1 MPSYTAYKRQVM
13 DADDNITWI
22 TMKGNH
28 IPIKEGQTKE
38 EAVKEFL
45 AKKGEGSAKH
55 GSGSYIKVK
64 GASQMGS
71 IPDNVAEKHIKTVKE
86 KTIGEMEKAGEN
98 VSHLK
103 QAMQH
108 VHYGFYEERG
118 KKMTPTQF
126 KEFLKS
132 EQEKNAGKNDYY
144 ANRTKQRY
152 PEAEKLANKDPIN
165 TAKTKEHKD
174 LDDMLQSVMAYG
186 GHKMSPEDI
195 LSSGYHG
202 KYLEE
207 YVKKYGENT
216 VKEAIKDM
224 QSKIDHI
231 DYGVATGSEGE
242 SYNSIVWKESKG
254 SAQKE
259 KTNQTQKAIQ
269 SDLGKFADAY
279 NKLYQDKDSFEYN
292 PSDLDKEYNKA
303 MHNDKFKQWVQSMV
317 KERGDVFA
325 SDRELHALLI
335 VAKEKGLIPQ
345 EKKAKAKSKSDSPL
359 VKAVAKALG
368 KSESEAESEI
378 NGAAQYIK
386 DLMKAKDLRNG
397 DVEETLRGLG
407 VEPDYAEE
415 FLHWATYMKNN

>member
-152 PEAEKLANKDPIN
+152 PEAEKLANK
-165 TAKTKEHKD
+165 
-174 LDDMLQSVMAYG
+174 
-186 GHKMSPEDI
+186 
-195 LSSGYHG
+195 
-202 KYLEE
+202 
-207 YVKKYGENT
+207 
-216 VKEAIKDM
+216 
-224 QSKIDHI
+224 
-231 DYGVATGSEGE
+231 GE
-242 SYNSIVWKESKG
+242 SSAPESK
-254 SAQKE
+254 
-259 KTNQTQKAIQ
+259 TIQ
-269 SDLGKFADAY
+269 SDLGKFADTY
-279 NKLYQDKDSFEYN
+279 NKLYKDKDSFEYN

-303 MHNDKFKQWVQSMV
+303 MHNNKFKQWVQSMV

-345 EKKAKAKSKSDSPL
+345 ENKPAKKRKHSLTFLKN
-359 VKAVAKALG
+359 
-368 KSESEAESEI
+368 I
-378 NGAAQYIK
+378 NPQ
-386 DLMKAKDLRNG
+386 
-397 DVEETLRGLG
+397 V
-407 VEPDYAEE
+407 
-415 FLHWATYMKNN
+415 